1 MQTLLFK
8 GLCATFP
15 LLWAAGLWAAE
26 TSEEEQLAL
35 VYGDKS
41 FVSIATGARQPVARA
56 PAVATVI
63 TAQDIAALGAT
74 DLNEALEAVPGLHVS
89 RLLTYAGK
97 PIFII
102 RGIYSAFNPQVLVLL
117 DGVPLTSVFLGDR
130 GDVWG
135 GMPLDNVERI
145 EVMRGPG
152 SALYGADAFAG
163 VVNVITKTAADIDGT
178 QAGARAGS
186 FRTRDAWLLHGG
198 RWAGMAVAAYL
209 RYGRNE
215 EHSRPVDAD
224 AQSGLDPVFGT
235 HASLAPAPLRMGAEG
250 IDAQLTLSA
259 GNWRGQASYKRRHVQ
274 INGIASALGGGDG
287 DMERFIA
294 DLGYEARDLAGAWD
308 LSLRASYVGYDKQ
321 ASVLLYPPGAFGG
334 AFPDGMIGTP
344 GHWERNTR
352 LSASALFK
360 GLRQHQW
367 RIGLGLER
375 PEIYKTTEAKNFNF
389 VYVPGVGNLPV
400 PLGGMVDVSAT
411 APYLT
416 PHKRQVRYAYL
427 QDEWQLAPD
436 WTLTAGVRHDRYSD
450 FGGTTNP
457 RVALVWSAAYNVTA
471 KLLYGRAFRA
481 PSFTELYN
489 INNPVALGN
498 PAVRPETIASLE
510 AALAWQPTPTLQT
523 ALSLFRHR
531 MRDIL
536 RLVPNADPTTG
547 STAQNHGSQTGRGFE
562 LELGWDAGPRWRLAG
577 NYAFQRSSDDA
588 KGQDAGMAPH
598 HHLNLRIDHRLA
610 PSWILG
616 AQFNCVAGRM
626 REPGDTR
633 PQIANYRTTDLN
645 LRSTVIPGW
654 ELRAI
659 VRNIFDTD
667 AREPSPAPGLIP
679 HDLPL
684 PRRTWTLQASHDL

>member
-1 MQTLLFK
+1 LLFK

-41 FVSIATGARQPVARA
+41 FVSIATGVRQPVARA

-102 RGIYSAFNPQVLVLL
+102 RGIYSAFNPQVLVLV

-178 QAGARAGS
+178 QAGVRTGS
-186 FRTRDAWLLHGG
+186 FRARDAWLLHGG
-198 RWAGMAVAAYL
+198 KWAGMDVAAYL

-215 EHSRPVDAD
+215 EHSRAVDAD
-224 AQSGLDPVFGT
+224 AQSGLDPVYGT
-235 HASLAPAPLRMGAEG
+235 HASLAPAPLRMGYEG
-250 IDAQLTLSA
+250 VDAQLTLSA
-259 GNWRGQASYKRRHVQ
+259 GHWRGQAGYTRRHVQ
-274 INGIASALGGGDG
+274 INGLAWALGGGAG
-287 DMERFIA
+287 TMERFTA
-294 DLGYEARDLAGAWD
+294 DLGYEARDLAQAWD
-308 LSLRASYVGYDKQ
+308 LSLRASYLGYDKQ
-321 ASVLLYPPGAFGG
+321 ASVELYPPGAFGG
-334 AFPDGMIGTP
+334 AFPEGMIGTP

-352 LSASALFK
+352 LSASALYK
-360 GLRQHQW
+360 GLLHHQL
-367 RIGLGLER
+367 RIGLGVER
-375 PEIYKTTEAKNFNF
+375 PEIYKTTETKNFNF

-400 PLGGMVDVSAT
+400 PLGGMVDVSDT
-411 APYLT
+411 APYLA

-457 RVALVWSAAYNVTA
+457 RAALVWSAAYNVTA

-510 AALAWQPTPTLQT
+510 AALAWQPTPALQ
-523 ALSLFRHR
+523 AGLSLFRHR

-547 STAQNHGSQTGRGFE
+547 ATAQNNGSQTGRGFE
-562 LELGWDAGPRWRLAG
+562 LEMAWEAGPRWRLAG
-577 NYAFQRSSDDA
+577 NYAFQRSTDDA
-588 KGQDAGMAPH
+588 TRHDAGMAPH
-598 HHLNLRIDHRLA
+598 HHLNLRLDHRLA

-616 AQFNCVAGRM
+616 AEFNRVAGRM

-633 PQIANYRTTDLN
+633 PPIANYLTTDLN
-645 LRSTVIPGW
+645 LRSTAIPGW

-659 VRNIFDTD
+659 VRNVLDAD

-684 PRRTWTLQASHDL
+684 PRRTWILQASHDL